1 LKEEKFYWPEFI
13 KFKAFY
19 VEQKW
24 TKEERAIFV
33 LYVVNPLSE
42 DFIAL
47 KNIQSAFAELIK
59 TKPKQMSKFLSC
71 VKNENYLDD
80 LGRTPE
86 HLFYEIIL
94 KEAHVSLN
102 DIISSLIS
110 L

>member
-1 LKEEKFYWPEFI
+1 
-13 KFKAFY
+13 
-19 VEQKW
+19 
-24 TKEERAIFV
+24 
-33 LYVVNPLSE
+33 
-42 DFIAL
+42 
-47 KNIQSAFAELIK
+47 
-59 TKPKQMSKFLSC
+59 MSKFLSC